1 MHVVGI
7 CVSVLKKKKEK
18 KEIRVDQPCR
28 NITPLQ
34 NKESQQP
41 LSSWAVKL
49 RH

>member
-7 CVSVLKKKKEK
+7 CVSILKKEK
-18 KEIRVDQPCR
+18 REIRAGQPCR

-41 LSSWAVKL
+41 LSSLAVKL